1 MAKMGAPLKINEEI
15 IFQITKAVKN
25 GNYIET
31 ASAYVN
37 IDKTTLYDWL
47 RRGRRERDR
56 VRKDGRLRI
65 KKDEQIF
72 VNFSH
77 ALEKALAEAE
87 MRDVMIVGK
96 AGETQWQASAWRLER
111 KFPEK
116 WGRHRNVSDLDIEE
130 QKARIRQINA
140 TADKMSGEGTDI
152 EDLSEVYGDIYGE

>member
-1 MAKMGAPLKINEEI
+1 MGAPLKINEEI
-15 IFQITKAVKN
+15 IFQIAKAVKN

-47 RRGRRERDR
+47 RRGRKERDR

-65 KKDEQIF
+65 RKDEQIF

-77 ALEKALAEAE
+77 AVEKALAEAE
-87 MRDVMIVGK
+87 MRDVMIIGK

-111 KFPEK
+111 KFPDK

-152 EDLSEVYGDIYGE
+152 EDLAEVYGDIYGD